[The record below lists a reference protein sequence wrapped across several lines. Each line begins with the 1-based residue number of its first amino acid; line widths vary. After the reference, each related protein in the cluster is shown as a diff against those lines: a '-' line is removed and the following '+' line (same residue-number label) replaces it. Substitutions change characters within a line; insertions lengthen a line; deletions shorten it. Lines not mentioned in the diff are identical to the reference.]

1 MTDVESAARP
11 QPRTRESAV
20 EGRILAAAVRL
31 FAAKGFDGTSVQ
43 EIVEAAAV
51 TKGALYHYFESKND
65 LLYEIYHT
73 LLSRQLNDLERIV
86 GQGLTPAETL
96 RALIA
101 ELVESTAGY
110 IDETKV
116 WVREMARLDEAHMR
130 AVRADR
136 RRYHVTFR
144 KIIEDA
150 QQAGDFSAVASP
162 ETVTLIVLGMVNEM
176 PRWYR
181 PDGAKT
187 PTQIADEVSTFVL
200 AALRPTDPPGA
211 VG

>member
-1 MTDVESAARP
+1 ME
-11 QPRTRESAV
+11 Q
-20 EGRILAAAVRL
+20 RILAAAVRL

-43 EIVEAAAV
+43 EIVDAAEV

-73 LLSRQLNDLERIV
+73 LLSRQLADLDRIV
-86 GQGLTPAETL
+86 AQSLPADQTL
-96 RALIA
+96 RTLIA

-116 WVREMARLDEAHMR
+116 WVREMSRLDRPHLH

-144 KIIEDA
+144 QVIEDA
-150 QQAGDFSAVASP
+150 LALTGHTTYPYPRARVLYDYGVMLVQQGEKEQGRSRLAEGLV
-162 ETVTLIVLGMVNEM
+162 ICRRLGARKDAE
-176 PRWYR
+176 RTQ
-181 PDGAKT
+181 GA
-187 PTQIADEVSTFVL
+187 L
-200 AALRPTDPPGA
+200 AALDQI
-211 VG
+211 

>member
-1 MTDVESAARP
+1 MAGTDQGVRP
-11 QPRTRESAV
+11 RARESAV
-20 EGRILAAAVRL
+20 EKRILAAAIRL
-31 FAAKGFDGTSVQ
+31 FAEKGFDGASVQ
-43 EIVEAAAV
+43 EIVDAANV

-65 LLYEIYHT
+65 LLYEIYHS
-73 LLSRQLNDLERIV
+73 LLSRQLADLDRVVALE
-86 GQGLTPAETL
+86 LEPAEALRTL
-96 RALIA
+96 IG

-116 WVREMARLDEAHMR
+116 WVREMYRLDETHMH

-150 QQAGDFSAVASP
+150 QASGEFSSVASA

-176 PRWYR
+176 PQWYR
-181 PDGAKT
+181 PDGPKT
-187 PTQIADEVSTFVL
+187 AAQIAAEVSAFVL
-200 AALRPTDPPGA
+200 AALRPA
-211 VG
+211 

>member
-1 MTDVESAARP
+1 MTDVEGVVRP
-11 QPRTRESAV
+11 QARSRESAV
-20 EGRILAAAVRL
+20 ERRILAAAVRL
-31 FAAKGFDGTSVQ
+31 FAAKGFDGASVQ
-43 EIVEAAAV
+43 EIVEAAEV

-73 LLSRQLNDLERIV
+73 LLSRQLADLERIV
-86 GQGLTPAETL
+86 DQGLPPAETL
-96 RALIA
+96 RTLIA

-116 WVREMARLDEAHMR
+116 WVREMYRLDETHMH

-136 RRYHVTFR
+136 RRYHITFR

-150 QQAGDFSAVASP
+150 QGAGAFSAVASP

-176 PRWYR
+176 PQWYR
-181 PDGAKT
+181 PDGPKT
-187 PTQIADEVSTFVL
+187 PAQIADEVSAFVL
-200 AALRPTDPPGA
+200 AALRTA
-211 VG
+211 